1 MFDYNKITEYQL
13 SITNYCNAAC
23 PQCVR
28 NVNGGA
34 VNPYMPLKH
43 LPRDVIDRAFQ
54 PDLVKRLRQIF
65 FCGGFGDPTMHPD
78 FLDILADFRR
88 KCPQVW
94 IYIHSNGGTHD
105 ADWWQA
111 LADLIG
117 DYGKVDFGIDGLADT
132 NHVYRRNVDWDRL
145 MGNVKAYISRGAKA
159 QWNFLVFRHNQH
171 QIAAAED
178 LSRSMGFESFLP
190 RRTGR
195 FFNANDASVFDR
207 WPVLDRDGNL
217 EYYLEPA
224 DAPDWQNQSVQ
235 RIEFIKQQPGGW
247 RAYHDTTKIRCDALL
262 GNKAVITADGLVLPC
277 NFFEHHLYDA
287 RYHDVRFMPGSN
299 DLCRDSKGQNQI
311 RELLSRIG
319 HDNISIHHNSLADIF
334 TNQFWNIVVDSWNL
348 SLAEGRIYE
357 CANTCGEKFTKV
369 WDQGGTVRS

>member
-1 MFDYNKITEYQL
+1 VFDYNQITEYQF
-13 SITNYCNAAC
+13 SVTNYCNAAC

-54 PDLVKRLRQIF
+54 TDLCGRLRQIF

-78 FLDILADFRR
+78 FLHILADFRR
-88 KCPQVW
+88 KSPEVW

-111 LADLIG
+111 LADIIG
-117 DYGKVDFGIDGLADT
+117 CYGKVDFGIDGLEDT
-132 NHVYRRNVDWDRL
+132 NHVYRRNVDWHRL
-145 MGNVKAYISRGAKA
+145 MQNVEAYISRAAKA
-159 QWNFLVFRHNQH
+159 QWNFIVFRHNQH
-171 QIAAAED
+171 QIQQAED

-195 FFNANDASVFDR
+195 FFNANDATVFDR
-207 WPVLDRDGNL
+207 WPVLDRDGDV

-224 DAPDWQNQSVQ
+224 DMPDWQNQSVQ
-235 RIEFIKQQPGGW
+235 RIDFIKQQPGGW
-247 RAYHDTTKIRCDALL
+247 RGYHDTTPIRCDALL
-262 GNKAVITADGLVLPC
+262 GNKVVITADGLVLPC

-287 RYHDVRFMPGSN
+287 RYHDTQFMPGSN
-299 DLCRDSKGQNQI
+299 DLCRDSEGRNQI
-311 RELLSRIG
+311 RELLNRIG
-319 HDNISIHHNSLADIF
+319 HDNISIHHNSIEDIF
-334 TNQFWNIVVDSWNL
+334 KNEFWRIVVDSWKL
-348 SLAEGRIYE
+348 TLAEGRIYE

-369 WDQGGTVRS
+369 WDQGGSNR